1 MYGYKEVCKA
11 DEQLAI
17 KTLLVTDRFFLG
29 HTPVNA
35 GETTGTGTGTGT
47 GACIV
52 GAGAIVTGAG
62 NFNLRKKYVSLSDS
76 VRQHGGQVC
85 LFSSMHVSGQ
95 QLDNFTGCAA
105 ILRFPLPDIDEDG
118 LREGEGEEEREGK
131 ASGYEHSCAHD
142 EKEGVA
148 DGNVFLKG

>member
-1 MYGYKEVCKA
+1 MCKA

-29 HTPVNA
+29 HAPVNA
-35 GETTGTGTGTGT
+35 GETTGTGTGT

-52 GAGAIVTGAG
+52 GAGAVVTGAG
-62 NFNLRKKYVSLSDS
+62 NFNLRKKYVSLTDS

-95 QLDNFTGCAA
+95 QLDNLTGCAA
-105 ILRFPLPDIDEDG
+105 ILRFPLPDIDGEEE
-118 LREGEGEEEREGK
+118 REGEGEEEGEGE
-131 ASGYEHSCAHD
+131 ASGYGHSCAHD
-142 EKEGVA
+142 KKRVWSMEMS
-148 DGNVFLKG
+148 F